1 MSNPSHTIPRPGN
14 GDAANNTIFSFD
26 EDNNTNCPSHQA
38 STSHALPASSSTSSD
53 IDLPSYSTAAGVN
66 RAPLPLKFLTSSK
79 EAHFE
84 ADPDDIDDED
94 DIVAV
99 QSSHIGLRPNNGTG
113 YAPVAGSDECTQL
126 NREGAQSLIDRIP
139 GTRIRASL
147 DVFSND
153 LRNIRQS
160 LGVPGWDGE
169 GMPDWLKRGA
179 GVFDATVNMANSILG
194 AGIVGLPYSMRESGF
209 IAGLVLLVGL
219 SFLTDWT
226 IRLIVLNAKLSG
238 RITYIEIMEHCF
250 GQNGKAAVSIFQFAF
265 GFGGMCAFC
274 VVIGDTIPHVIKM
287 LFPSLAGSFLAN
299 RQFVITFFTLAV
311 SYPLSLYR
319 NIEKL
324 SKASAIALLSMVVI
338 IIAVTIRGP
347 AMPAELKGDPSLRF
361 TIVNV
366 SNLVRSIS
374 VISFAFVCHHNSL
387 LIYGSLKEPSM
398 NKFGQVTHYSTVI
411 AAAATI
417 TMSVAGYWSFEEKTL
432 SNVLNNFPDDDVV
445 VNIARGLFGLNM
457 LTTLPLE
464 CFVCREVLETYF
476 FAGEFDRNRHLI
488 FTSSLVMT
496 AMIVSLLTCDLGIV
510 LELTGGLSAT
520 ALAFIFPSICYLK
533 LTSETGKRVPTADL
547 PHLTSSSW
555 RDQGQTRGGQ
565 SNNNNNQDR
574 GDQENEALIDQ
585 SNGLIDRGQNLIRT
599 AEYDN
604 ADDEEP
610 STLDHM
616 ERMEG
621 GRTARGIGAA
631 RESVDVDDVEL
642 PLRPG
647 ASVRFRPA
655 AANRKWWQSTR
666 PLSVACAIFGSIVL
680 VISVWTAISDGT
692 SGKTGAV
699 HVC

>member
-1 MSNPSHTIPRPGN
+1 MSSPTLATTRTGGQGAP
-14 GDAANNTIFSFD
+14 DTIFSFD
-26 EDNNTNCPSHQA
+26 DEPTNTSTLGTP
-38 STSHALPASSSTSSD
+38 STSHLHASSSTSSD
-53 IDLPSYSTAAGVN
+53 TDLPSYSNAAEPT
-66 RAPLPLKFLTSSK
+66 RAPLQLKSTASSK
-79 EAHFE
+79 EAQFE
-84 ADPDDIDDED
+84 ADSDDIDEED
-94 DIVAV
+94 DVVAI
-99 QSSHIGLRPNNGTG
+99 QSSHIGLRP
-113 YAPVAGSDECTQL
+113 S
-126 NREGAQSLIDRIP
+126 EGPMYTSLGNPSERPRAQRDGPQSLIDRIP
-139 GTRIRASL
+139 AQLRIRGSL
-147 DVFSND
+147 DGLGQD
-153 LRNIRQS
+153 IRNIRQS

-169 GMPDWLKRGA
+169 GIPDWLKRGA

-209 IAGLVLLVGL
+209 VAGLVLLVGL

-274 VVIGDTIPHVIKM
+274 VVIGDTIPNVIKM
-287 LFPSLAGSFLAN
+287 VFPSLAGTFLAN
-299 RQFVITFFTLAV
+299 RQFVITFFTLAI

-324 SKASAIALLSMVVI
+324 SKASAIALVSMVVI
-338 IIAVTIRGP
+338 IVAVTIRGP
-347 AMPAELKGDPSLRF
+347 ATPAELKGDPSLRF
-361 TIVNV
+361 TVLNITNV
-366 SNLVRSIS
+366 VRSIS

-398 NKFGQVTHYSTVI
+398 NKFGQVTHYSTII

-432 SNVLNNFPDDDVV
+432 SNVLNNFPDDDTI

-488 FTSSLVMT
+488 FTSSLVVT

-547 PHLTSSSW
+547 PNLTSSSW
-555 RDQGQTRGGQ
+555 RDQDLSRGARANGT
-565 SNNNNNQDR
+565 DR
-574 GDQENEALIDQ
+574 ALGGEEENEALFDQ
-585 SNGLIDRGQNLIRT
+585 SNGSIDRGHNPIRSN
-599 AEYDN
+599 EYDN
-604 ADDEEP
+604 GEEEEP
-610 STLDHM
+610 STLDRL

-621 GRTARGIGAA
+621 GRSTRANAPTRD
-631 RESVDVDDVEL
+631 SVDVDDVEL

-680 VISVWTAISDGT
+680 VIS
-692 SGKTGAV
+692 GK
-699 HVC
+699 

>member
-1 MSNPSHTIPRPGN
+1 MSSSRSPSAMRSAQQSTA
-14 GDAANNTIFSFD
+14 DETIFSYD
-26 EDNNTNCPSHQA
+26 DDDAAPHTRTSPSATVEDA
-38 STSHALPASSSTSSD
+38 DLLPYS
-53 IDLPSYSTAAGVN
+53 STAAQS
-66 RAPLPLKFLTSSK
+66 RAPLPMKSTTSSK
-79 EAHFE
+79 EAQFE
-84 ADPDDIDDED
+84 ADSDDIDDQD
-94 DIVAV
+94 DVVAI
-99 QSSHIGLRPNNGTG
+99 QASQIGLRSHNDPIYTSI
-113 YAPVAGSDECTQL
+113 AGSSRGHSASQRNDA
-126 NREGAQSLIDRIP
+126 NPSLIDRIP
-139 GTRIRASL
+139 GPNRIRASL
-147 DVFSND
+147 DGLGHD
-153 LRNIRQS
+153 IRSLGQS

-169 GMPDWLKRGA
+169 GIPDWLKRGA

-209 IAGLVLLVGL
+209 VAGLVLLVGL

-238 RITYIEIMEHCF
+238 RITYIEMMEHCF

-287 LFPSLAGSFLAN
+287 IFPSLSGSFLAN
-299 RQFVITFFTLAV
+299 RQFVITFFTLAI

-324 SKASAIALLSMVVI
+324 SKASAIALVSMVVI
-338 IIAVTIRGP
+338 IVAVTVRGP

-398 NKFGQVTHYSTVI
+398 NKFGQVTHYSTII

-432 SNVLNNFPDDDVV
+432 SNVLNNFPNDDVI

-488 FTSSLVMT
+488 FTSSLVVT
-496 AMIVSLLTCDLGIV
+496 AMIISLLTCDLGIV

-520 ALAFIFPSICYLK
+520 ALAFIFPSLCYLK

-555 RDQGQTRGGQ
+555 RDQGSSSGGGNTSSTRQ
-565 SNNNNNQDR
+565 H
-574 GDQENEALIDQ
+574 DQQQGEDEHEALIDQ
-585 SNGLIDRGQNLIRT
+585 SSGSIDRGQNPIR
-599 AEYDN
+599 ANEYD
-604 ADDEEP
+604 AGDEDR
-610 STLDHM
+610 LD
-616 ERMEG
+616 RMEG
-621 GRTARGIGAA
+621 GQNGVNNNSARD
-631 RESVDVDDVEL
+631 SVDIDDVEL

-666 PLSVACAIFGSIVL
+666 PLSVVCAIFGTIVL
-680 VISVWTAISDGT
+680 IISVWTAISDT
-692 SGKTGAV
+692 ASGKTGAV
-699 HVC
+699 HQC

>member
-1 MSNPSHTIPRPGN
+1 M
-14 GDAANNTIFSFD
+14 AM
-26 EDNNTNCPSHQA
+26 
-38 STSHALPASSSTSSD
+38 SSSNLPQQGLRSGRESEED
-53 IDLPSYSTAAGVN
+53 AGLVSYEGDNASHRLDLPSYSTVAAE
-66 RAPLPLKFLTSSK
+66 RAPLQLKSTTSSK
-79 EAHFE
+79 EAQFD
-84 ADPDDIDDED
+84 ADSDDIDEQD
-94 DIVAV
+94 DVVAI
-99 QSSHIGLRPNNGTG
+99 QASQIGLRSHDDPLLTS
-113 YAPVAGSDECTQL
+113 VGSCSNHL
-126 NREGAQSLIDRIP
+126 PRRERGARRHSLIDRIP
-139 GTRIRASL
+139 GQNRIRTSL
-147 DVFSND
+147 DGLSHD
-153 LRNIRQS
+153 LRAIRQS

-169 GMPDWLKRGA
+169 GLPDWLKRGA
-179 GVFDATVNMANSILG
+179 GVFDGTVNMANSILG

-250 GQNGKAAVSIFQFAF
+250 GHNGKAAVSIFQFAF

-287 LFPSLAGSFLAN
+287 VFPSLDGTFLAN
-299 RQFVITFFTLAV
+299 RQFVITFFTMTV

-324 SKASAIALLSMVVI
+324 SKASAIALVSMVVI
-338 IIAVTIRGP
+338 IIAVTVRGP
-347 AMPAELKGDPSLRF
+347 AMPAELKGDPALRLS
-361 TIVNV
+361 IVNV

-398 NKFGQVTHYSTVI
+398 RKFGRVTHYSTII

-432 SNVLNNFPDDDVV
+432 SNVLNNFPYDDIT

-476 FAGEFDRNRHLI
+476 FAGEFDQNRHLI
-488 FTSSLVMT
+488 FTSSLVVS
-496 AMIVSLLTCDLGIV
+496 AMFISLLTCDLGIV

-547 PHLTSSSW
+547 SHLTGHGNSSSNLNANHGTIAH
-555 RDQGQTRGGQ
+555 DDSQQHGEEEQ
-565 SNNNNNQDR
+565 
-574 GDQENEALIDQ
+574 EALIEQ
-585 SNGLIDRGQNLIRT
+585 SNGSIDRGQNAIRANQYDG
-599 AEYDN
+599 AEE
-604 ADDEEP
+604 EEP
-610 STLDHM
+610 SSYDRL
-616 ERMEG
+616 ERMENG
-621 GRTARGIGAA
+621 QRAAANGSARD
-631 RESVDVDDVEL
+631 SVDVDDVEL

-666 PLSVACAIFGSIVL
+666 PLSVACAIFGSVVL
-680 VISVWTAISDGT
+680 VISVWTAISDT
-692 SGKTGAV
+692 ASGKTGAV
-699 HVC
+699 HQC

>member
-1 MSNPSHTIPRPGN
+1 MSSPSSSVPGS
-14 GDAANNTIFSFD
+14 GPHATANNTIFSFD
-26 EDNNTNCPSHQA
+26 EDED
-38 STSHALPASSSTSSD
+38 SSTTTLQPSTDPLGAGSSGTASD
-53 IDLPSYSTAAGVN
+53 TDLPSYSSAAAPI
-66 RAPLPLKFLTSSK
+66 RAPLPLKSTTTSK
-79 EAHFE
+79 EAQFE
-84 ADPDDIDDED
+84 ADSDDIDED
-94 DIVAV
+94 DDVVAI
-99 QSSHIGLRPNNGTG
+99 QASHIGLRPTDGPIYTSLGTS
-113 YAPVAGSDECTQL
+113 ADRTRT
-126 NREGAQSLIDRIP
+126 NRDGAQSLIDRIP
-139 GTRIRASL
+139 GQGLFRGSL
-147 DVFSND
+147 DGLGND
-153 LRNIRQS
+153 IRYLRQS

-209 IAGLVLLVGL
+209 VAGLCLLVGL

-287 LFPSLAGSFLAN
+287 IFPSLAGSFLAN

-324 SKASAIALLSMVVI
+324 SKASAIALVSMVVI
-338 IIAVTIRGP
+338 IIAVIIRGP

-366 SNLVRSIS
+366 TNLVRSIS

-398 NKFGQVTHYSTVI
+398 NKFGKVTHYSTII

-417 TMSVAGYWSFEEKTL
+417 AMSVAGYWSFEEKTL
-432 SNVLNNFPDDDVV
+432 SNVLNNFPNDDVI

-464 CFVCREVLETYF
+464 CFVCREVIETYF
-476 FAGEFDRNRHLI
+476 FAGEYDRHRHLI
-488 FTSSLVMT
+488 FTSSLVVS
-496 AMIVSLLTCDLGIV
+496 AMIISLLTCDLGIV

-547 PHLTSSSW
+547 PNLTSSSW
-555 RDQGQTRGGQ
+555 QDQGPANG
-565 SNNNNNQDR
+565 NEA
-574 GDQENEALIDQ
+574 ENEALMDR
-585 SNGLIDRGQNLIRT
+585 SNDSIPQPSNPIRT
-599 AEYDN
+599 SEY
-604 ADDEEP
+604 DEEP
-610 STLDHM
+610 STLD
-616 ERMEG
+616 RMEG
-621 GRTARGIGAA
+621 GTSNGNGSIARA
-631 RESVDVDDVEL
+631 SVDVDDVEL

-666 PLSVACAIFGSIVL
+666 PLSVACAIFGSVVL
-680 VISVWTAISDGT
+680 VISVWTAIWDSA

-699 HVC
+699 HQC

>member
-1 MSNPSHTIPRPGN
+1 MSNPANSAPRSASQSAAESTIFIYDD
-14 GDAANNTIFSFD
+14 DAANVPVLQPLSSQ
-26 EDNNTNCPSHQA
+26 TNGG
-38 STSHALPASSSTSSD
+38 SSSTSLD
-53 IDLPSYSTAAGVN
+53 TEVPSYSN
-66 RAPLPLKFLTSSK
+66 APEPIRTPMQLKSTTSSK
-79 EAHFE
+79 EAQFE
-84 ADPDDIDDED
+84 ADSDDIDDED
-94 DIVAV
+94 DVVAI
-99 QSSHIGLRPNNGTG
+99 QASHIDLTSTENSIYTSNGAHDARSHRDRDGTH
-113 YAPVAGSDECTQL
+113 L
-126 NREGAQSLIDRIP
+126 LIDRIP
-139 GTRIRASL
+139 GQGRFRASL
-147 DVFSND
+147 DGLGHD
-153 LRNIRQS
+153 IRSISQS

-169 GMPDWLKRGA
+169 GIPDWLKRGA

-209 IAGLVLLVGL
+209 VAGLVLLVGL

-250 GQNGKAAVSIFQFAF
+250 GPNGKAAVSIFQFAF

-287 LFPSLAGSFLAN
+287 IFPALGSTFLAN
-299 RQFVITFFTLAV
+299 RQFVITFFTLAI

-324 SKASAIALLSMVVI
+324 SKASAIALVSMVVI
-338 IIAVTIRGP
+338 IVAVTIRGP
-347 AMPAELKGDPSLRF
+347 AMPAELKGDPSLRL
-361 TIVNV
+361 TVVNV

-398 NKFGQVTHYSTVI
+398 NKFGQVTHYSTII

-432 SNVLNNFPDDDVV
+432 SNVLNNFPNDDVI

-476 FAGEFDRNRHLI
+476 FAGEFNRNRHLI
-488 FTSSLVMT
+488 FTSSLVVT

-520 ALAFIFPSICYLK
+520 ALAFIFPSLCYLK

-547 PHLTSSSW
+547 PHLTRSSW
-555 RDQGQTRGGQ
+555 REQGRNSST
-565 SNNNNNQDR
+565 NHANATNQ
-574 GDQENEALIDQ
+574 GNGEEESEALIDQ
-585 SNGLIDRGQNLIRT
+585 SNGSIDRGQNPIRT
-599 AEYDN
+599 SEYEGVEE
-604 ADDEEP
+604 DEP
-610 STLDHM
+610 TTLDHL

-621 GRTARGIGAA
+621 GRTSRDNDPARD
-631 RESVDVDDVEL
+631 SVDVDDVEL

-655 AANRKWWQSTR
+655 VANRKWWQSTR

-680 VISVWTAISDGT
+680 IISGR
-692 SGKTGAV
+692 
-699 HVC
+699 

>member
-1 MSNPSHTIPRPGN
+1 MASLDGTGRMYSDQPSDSARALDHQNGVQHGDRP
-14 GDAANNTIFSFD
+14 TQ
-26 EDNNTNCPSHQA
+26 P
-38 STSHALPASSSTSSD
+38 PPYSSEAVLS
-53 IDLPSYSTAAGVN
+53 
-66 RAPLPLKFLTSSK
+66 RAPLQLKSTHTSK
-79 EAHFE
+79 EAQFE
-84 ADPDDIDDED
+84 ADSDDLDDED
-94 DIVAV
+94 DVVAIEA
-99 QSSHIGLRPNNGTG
+99 SSIALQRREN
-113 YAPVAGSDECTQL
+113 APDRVPSSSTRSTHSPARTHQP
-126 NREGAQSLIDRIP
+126 LIDRIP
-139 GTRIRASL
+139 GSDRLRASV
-147 DVFSND
+147 DGIGHE
-153 LRNIRQS
+153 LRAMRQNLS
-160 LGVPGWDGE
+160 VPGWDGE
-169 GMPDWLKRGA
+169 GLPDWLKRGA

-209 IAGLVLLVGL
+209 IAGLGLLIGL

-250 GQNGKAAVSIFQFAF
+250 GPNGKAAVSIFQFAF

-287 LFPSLAGSFLAN
+287 IFPSLTGSFLAN
-299 RQFVITFFTLAV
+299 RQFVITFFTLAI

-338 IIAVTIRGP
+338 IIAVTVRGP
-347 AMPAELKGDPSLRF
+347 AMPSELKGDPSLRL
-361 TIVNV
+361 TVINV

-398 NKFGQVTHYSTVI
+398 NKFGQVTHYSTII

-488 FTSSLVMT
+488 FTSSLVVT
-496 AMIVSLLTCDLGIV
+496 AMIISLLTCDLGIV

-520 ALAFIFPSICYLK
+520 ALAFIFPSLCYLK
-533 LTSETGKRVPTADL
+533 LTSETGRRMPTADL
-547 PHLTSSSW
+547 PALTNTSW
-555 RDQGQTRGGQ
+555 RQSRRLAGASEAHENDQDGHEPLIGDDVIDSWRAGQPLR
-565 SNNNNNQDR
+565 
-574 GDQENEALIDQ
+574 A
-585 SNGLIDRGQNLIRT
+585 
-599 AEYDN
+599 AEYDG
-604 ADDEEP
+604 DDDDGED
-610 STLDHM
+610 SL
-616 ERMEG
+616 ERVEG
-621 GRTARGIGAA
+621 GRTRSGL
-631 RESVDVDDVEL
+631 RDSVDVDDVEL

-647 ASVRFRPA
+647 AGIRFRPP

-666 PLSVACAIFGSIVL
+666 PLSVMCAIFGSVVL
-680 VISVWTAISDGT
+680 IISVWTAISDSA
-692 SGKTGAV
+692 SGKSGAV

>member
-1 MSNPSHTIPRPGN
+1 MSDTQPYSELRSAQRTAP
-14 GDAANNTIFSFD
+14 DETIFSYD
-26 EDNNTNCPSHQA
+26 DDDDNDSH
-38 STSHALPASSSTSSD
+38 THPPPASARNA
-53 IDLPSYSTAAGVN
+53 DLPPYSNVAAHP
-66 RAPLPLKFLTSSK
+66 RTPLPMKSTTSSK
-79 EAHFE
+79 EAQYE
-84 ADPDDIDDED
+84 ADSDDIDDQD
-94 DIVAV
+94 DVVAI
-99 QSSHIGLRPNNGTG
+99 QASQIGLRSNDGSRYT
-113 YAPVAGSDECTQL
+113 PVAGSSRDRPRSS
-126 NREGAQSLIDRIP
+126 REAAPSLIDRIP
-139 GTRIRASL
+139 GPNRIRASL
-147 DVFSND
+147 DGLGHD
-153 LRNIRQS
+153 IRSISQS

-169 GMPDWLKRGA
+169 GIPDWLKRGA

-209 IAGLVLLVGL
+209 VAGLALLVGL

-287 LFPSLAGSFLAN
+287 IFPSLSGSFLAN
-299 RQFVITFFTLAV
+299 RQFVITFFTLAI

-324 SKASAIALLSMVVI
+324 SKASAIALVSMVVI
-338 IIAVTIRGP
+338 IVAVTIRGP

-361 TIVNV
+361 TIVNI

-398 NKFGQVTHYSTVI
+398 NKFGQVTHYSTII

-432 SNVLNNFPDDDVV
+432 SNVLNNFPNDDLI

-488 FTSSLVMT
+488 FTSSLVVT
-496 AMIVSLLTCDLGIV
+496 AMIISLLTCDLGIV

-520 ALAFIFPSICYLK
+520 ALAFIFPSLCYLK

-555 RDQGQTRGGQ
+555 RDSGINSGGNA
-565 SNNNNNQDR
+565 SNSSARQHNGRQPA
-574 GDQENEALIDQ
+574 EEEHETLIDQ
-585 SNGLIDRGQNLIRT
+585 FNGSINHDQTPIR
-599 AEYDN
+599 ANEYD
-604 ADDEEP
+604 AGEDDEP
-610 STLDHM
+610 STLDRLD
-616 ERMEG
+616 RMEG
-621 GRTARGIGAA
+621 GQSARHNSSA
-631 RESVDVDDVEL
+631 RESVDIDDVEL

-680 VISVWTAISDGT
+680 VISG
-692 SGKTGAV
+692 
-699 HVC
+699 

>member
-1 MSNPSHTIPRPGN
+1 MSSSRSPSAMRSAQQSTA
-14 GDAANNTIFSFD
+14 DATIFSYD
-26 EDNNTNCPSHQA
+26 DDDAAPHTRTSPSATVEDV
-38 STSHALPASSSTSSD
+38 
-53 IDLPSYSTAAGVN
+53 DLPPYSSTAAQS
-66 RAPLPLKFLTSSK
+66 RAPLPMKSTTSSK
-79 EAHFE
+79 EAQFE
-84 ADPDDIDDED
+84 ADSDDIDDQD
-94 DIVAV
+94 DVVAI
-99 QSSHIGLRPNNGTG
+99 QASQIGLRSHNDPIYTSI
-113 YAPVAGSDECTQL
+113 AGSSRGHSASQRSDA
-126 NREGAQSLIDRIP
+126 NPSLIDRISGP
-139 GTRIRASL
+139 NRIRTSL
-147 DVFSND
+147 DGLGHD
-153 LRNIRQS
+153 IRSLGQS

-169 GMPDWLKRGA
+169 GIPDWLKRGA

-209 IAGLVLLVGL
+209 VAGLVLLVGL

-287 LFPSLAGSFLAN
+287 IFPSLSGSFLAN
-299 RQFVITFFTLAV
+299 RQFVITFFTLAI

-324 SKASAIALLSMVVI
+324 SKASAIALVSMVVI
-338 IIAVTIRGP
+338 IVAVTVRGP

-398 NKFGQVTHYSTVI
+398 NKFGQVTHYSTII

-432 SNVLNNFPDDDVV
+432 SNVLNNFPNDDVI

-488 FTSSLVMT
+488 FTSSLVVT
-496 AMIVSLLTCDLGIV
+496 AMIISLLTCDLGIV

-520 ALAFIFPSICYLK
+520 ALAFIFPSLCYLK

-555 RDQGQTRGGQ
+555 RDQGSSSGGGNTSSTRQ
-565 SNNNNNQDR
+565 HDR
-574 GDQENEALIDQ
+574 QQGEDEHEALIDQ
-585 SNGLIDRGQNLIRT
+585 SSGSIDRGQNPIR
-599 AEYDN
+599 ANEYD
-604 ADDEEP
+604 AGDEDR
-610 STLDHM
+610 LD
-616 ERMEG
+616 RMEG
-621 GRTARGIGAA
+621 GQNGVNNNSARD
-631 RESVDVDDVEL
+631 SVDIDDVEL

-666 PLSVACAIFGSIVL
+666 PLSVVCAIFGTIVL
-680 VISVWTAISDGT
+680 IISVWTAISDT
-692 SGKTGAV
+692 ASGKTGAV
-699 HVC
+699 HQC

>member
-1 MSNPSHTIPRPGN
+1 MSSPTQSAPRSG
-14 GDAANNTIFSFD
+14 GQSAAENTIFSYD
-26 EDNNTNCPSHQA
+26 EEASHTPTHQL
-38 STSHALPASSSTSSD
+38 STSQPNAASSSTSSD
-53 IDLPSYSTAAGVN
+53 TDLPSYSGPAEPT
-66 RAPLPLKFLTSSK
+66 RAPLPLKSTTSSK
-79 EAHFE
+79 EAQFE
-84 ADPDDIDDED
+84 ADSDDIDEED
-94 DIVAV
+94 DVVAI
-99 QSSHIGLRPNNGTG
+99 QSSHIGLRSSDNPM
-113 YAPVAGSDECTQL
+113 YASVRSGSSDLT
-126 NREGAQSLIDRIP
+126 RRDRDGAQTLIDRIP
-139 GTRIRASL
+139 GQSRLRASL
-147 DVFSND
+147 DGLGHD
-153 LRNIRQS
+153 IRAIRQS

-169 GMPDWLKRGA
+169 GIPDWLKRGA

-209 IAGLVLLVGL
+209 VAGLGLLVGL

-250 GQNGKAAVSIFQFAF
+250 GPNGKAAVSIFQFAF

-287 LFPSLAGSFLAN
+287 IFPSLAGTFLAN
-299 RQFVITFFTLAV
+299 RQFVITFFTLAI

-324 SKASAIALLSMVVI
+324 SKASAIALVSMVVI
-338 IIAVTIRGP
+338 IVAVTIRGP

-398 NKFGQVTHYSTVI
+398 NKFGQVTHYSTII

-432 SNVLNNFPDDDVV
+432 SNVLNNFPNDDVI

-488 FTSSLVMT
+488 FTSSLVVT
-496 AMIVSLLTCDLGIV
+496 AMIISLLTCDLGIV

-520 ALAFIFPSICYLK
+520 ALAFIFPSLCYLK

-547 PHLTSSSW
+547 PNLTSSSW
-555 RDQGQTRGGQ
+555 RDRGRGN
-565 SNNNNNQDR
+565 SNTNEE
-574 GDQENEALIDQ
+574 DQELLFDQ
-585 SNGLIDRGQNLIRT
+585 FNGSVDRGQNPIRT
-599 AEYDN
+599 NEYDGGE
-604 ADDEEP
+604 DEEP
-610 STLDHM
+610 STLDRL

-621 GRTARGIGAA
+621 GRGARGNGSA
-631 RESVDVDDVEL
+631 RDSVDVDDVEL

-647 ASVRFRPA
+647 ASVRFRAA

-666 PLSVACAIFGSIVL
+666 PLSVACAIFGSVVL
-680 VISVWTAISDGT
+680 II
-692 SGKTGAV
+692 SGK
-699 HVC
+699 

>member
-1 MSNPSHTIPRPGN
+1 MSSPLSQSKLRSGQQS
-14 GDAANNTIFSFD
+14 AADNTIFSYD
-26 EDNNTNCPSHQA
+26 DDHASHSPTQPLTPSA
-38 STSHALPASSSTSSD
+38 GDTE
-53 IDLPSYSTAAGVN
+53 LPSYSNAAAST
-66 RAPLPLKFLTSSK
+66 RTPLPLKSTTSSK
-79 EAHFE
+79 EAQFE
-84 ADPDDIDDED
+84 ADSDDIDEED
-94 DIVAV
+94 DVVAI
-99 QSSHIGLRPNNGTG
+99 QASHIGLRSNDDPMYTSVASSSTN
-113 YAPVAGSDECTQL
+113 YAHRRSD
-126 NREGAQSLIDRIP
+126 AAPSLIDRIP
-139 GTRIRASL
+139 GPSRIRASL
-147 DVFSND
+147 DGLGHDIRS
-153 LRNIRQS
+153 IRQS

-169 GMPDWLKRGA
+169 GIPDWLKRGA

-209 IAGLVLLVGL
+209 VAGLVLLVGL

-287 LFPSLAGSFLAN
+287 IFPSLSGSFLAN
-299 RQFVITFFTLAV
+299 RQFVITFFTLAI

-324 SKASAIALLSMVVI
+324 SKASAIALVSMVVI
-338 IIAVTIRGP
+338 IVAVTIRGP

-398 NKFGQVTHYSTVI
+398 NKFGQVTHYSTII

-432 SNVLNNFPDDDVV
+432 SNVLNNFPNDDVI

-488 FTSSLVMT
+488 FTSSLVVT
-496 AMIVSLLTCDLGIV
+496 AMIISLLTCDLGIV

-520 ALAFIFPSICYLK
+520 ALAFIFPSLCYLK

-555 RDQGQTRGGQ
+555 RDHGVSSGNSSSNANHQHGTQQGGH
-565 SNNNNNQDR
+565 
-574 GDQENEALIDQ
+574 EHEALIDHPNV
-585 SNGLIDRGQNLIRT
+585 SIERGQDPIRANQYDDE
-599 AEYDN
+599 AE
-604 ADDEEP
+604 EEP
-610 STLDHM
+610 STHDRL

-621 GRTARGIGAA
+621 GRLAGPGLDSTI
-631 RESVDVDDVEL
+631 RESVDVDEVEL

-666 PLSVACAIFGSIVL
+666 PLSVACAFFGSIVL
-680 VISVWTAISDGT
+680 VISVWTAISDT
-692 SGKTGAV
+692 ASGKTGAV
-699 HVC
+699 HQC

>member
-1 MSNPSHTIPRPGN
+1 MPT
-14 GDAANNTIFSFD
+14 FSYDDDDD
-26 EDNNTNCPSHQA
+26 EV
-38 STSHALPASSSTSSD
+38 ALPSTTSPPHASSSAED
-53 IDLPSYSTAAGVN
+53 ADLPSYSKTPPDTRTA
-66 RAPLPLKFLTSSK
+66 PHLKSTISSK
-79 EAHFE
+79 EAQFE
-84 ADPDDIDDED
+84 ADSDDIDEED
-94 DIVAV
+94 DVVAI
-99 QSSHIGLRPNNGTG
+99 QASHIGLRSNDGPMYTS
-113 YAPVAGSDECTQL
+113 VANSSSANARRDRDSGP
-126 NREGAQSLIDRIP
+126 SLIDRIP
-139 GTRIRASL
+139 GPVRFRASL
-147 DVFSND
+147 DGLSHD
-153 LRNIRQS
+153 IRSIRQS

-169 GMPDWLKRGA
+169 GIPDWLKRGA

-209 IAGLVLLVGL
+209 VAGLVLLVGL

-250 GQNGKAAVSIFQFAF
+250 GHNGKAAVSIFQFAF

-287 LFPSLAGSFLAN
+287 IFPSLSGTFLAN
-299 RQFVITFFTLAV
+299 RQFVITLFTLAI

-324 SKASAIALLSMVVI
+324 SKASAIALVSMVVI
-338 IIAVTIRGP
+338 IVAVTIRGP
-347 AMPAELKGDPSLRF
+347 AMPAELKGDPALRF
-361 TIVNV
+361 TIVNI

-398 NKFGQVTHYSTVI
+398 NKFGQVTHYSTII

-432 SNVLNNFPDDDVV
+432 SNVLNNFPNDDVI

-488 FTSSLVMT
+488 FTSSLVVS
-496 AMIVSLLTCDLGIV
+496 AMIISLLTCDLGIV

-520 ALAFIFPSICYLK
+520 ALAFIFPSLCYLK

-555 RDQGQTRGGQ
+555 RDHGPSSSHADAQHGGQ
-565 SNNNNNQDR
+565 R
-574 GDQENEALIDQ
+574 GEEEHEALIDQ
-585 SNGLIDRGQNLIRT
+585 SNGSMDHGQNPIR
-599 AEYDN
+599 ANQYD
-604 ADDEEP
+604 DGGEEEP
-610 STLDHM
+610 PTLDRL

-621 GRTARGIGAA
+621 GRTAGVNGGV
-631 RESVDVDDVEL
+631 RESVDVDEVEL

-666 PLSVACAIFGSIVL
+666 PLSVACAIFGSVVL
-680 VISVWTAISDGT
+680 VISG
-692 SGKTGAV
+692 
-699 HVC
+699 

>member
-1 MSNPSHTIPRPGN
+1 MSSPTHSAPRSG
-14 GDAANNTIFSFD
+14 GQSAAEGTIFSYD
-26 EDNNTNCPSHQA
+26 EEA
-38 STSHALPASSSTSSD
+38 SHAPTHHLSTGKPNAASSSTSSD
-53 IDLPSYSTAAGVN
+53 TDLPSYSGPAEPT
-66 RAPLPLKFLTSSK
+66 RAPLQLKSTTSSK
-79 EAHFE
+79 EAQFE
-84 ADPDDIDDED
+84 ADSDDIDEED
-94 DIVAV
+94 DVVAI
-99 QSSHIGLRPNNGTG
+99 QSSHIGLRPSDNPMYTSIRR
-113 YAPVAGSDECTQL
+113 GSGDIP
-126 NREGAQSLIDRIP
+126 RRGRDGAQTLIDRIP
-139 GTRIRASL
+139 GQSRIRASL
-147 DVFSND
+147 DGLGHD
-153 LRNIRQS
+153 IRAIRQS

-169 GMPDWLKRGA
+169 GIPDWLKRGA

-209 IAGLVLLVGL
+209 VAGLGLLVGL

-250 GQNGKAAVSIFQFAF
+250 GPNGKAAVSIFQFAF

-287 LFPSLAGSFLAN
+287 IFPSLAGTFLAN
-299 RQFVITFFTLAV
+299 RQFVITFFTLAI

-324 SKASAIALLSMVVI
+324 SKASAIALISMVVI
-338 IIAVTIRGP
+338 IVAVTVRGP

-398 NKFGQVTHYSTVI
+398 NKFGQVTHYSTII

-432 SNVLNNFPDDDVV
+432 SNVLNNFPNDDVI

-488 FTSSLVMT
+488 FTSSLVVT
-496 AMIVSLLTCDLGIV
+496 AMIISLLTCDLGIV

-520 ALAFIFPSICYLK
+520 ALAFIFPSLCYLK

-547 PHLTSSSW
+547 PNLTSSSW
-555 RDQGQTRGGQ
+555 RDQG
-565 SNNNNNQDR
+565 R
-574 GDQENEALIDQ
+574 GDSNTNEEDQEPLFDQ
-585 SNGLIDRGQNLIRT
+585 SNGSIDRGQNPIR
-599 AEYDN
+599 ANEYDGGE
-604 ADDEEP
+604 DEEP
-610 STLDHM
+610 STLDRL

-621 GRTARGIGAA
+621 GQGARGNGSA
-631 RESVDVDDVEL
+631 RDSVDVDDVEL

-666 PLSVACAIFGSIVL
+666 PLSVACAIFGSVVL
-680 VISVWTAISDGT
+680 VIS
-692 SGKTGAV
+692 GK
-699 HVC
+699 